1 MLRRD
6 TRGFAV
12 TDAGGHAVGRVEAP
26 LFGTGPDVPDA
37 LAVRSGHLLH
47 RHYIV
52 PREAISLID
61 RDGRVIEL
69 RLDRR
74 RLQRFL

>member
-6 TRGFAV
+6 TTGFAV
-12 TDAGGHAVGRVEAP
+12 ADSSGRTVGRVEAP
-26 LFGTGPDVPDA
+26 LFGREPDVPDA

-52 PREAISLID
+52 PREAI
-61 RDGRVIEL
+61 RVIDPDAHVIAL
-69 RLDRR
+69 RLERK
-74 RLQRFL
+74 RLKRFL